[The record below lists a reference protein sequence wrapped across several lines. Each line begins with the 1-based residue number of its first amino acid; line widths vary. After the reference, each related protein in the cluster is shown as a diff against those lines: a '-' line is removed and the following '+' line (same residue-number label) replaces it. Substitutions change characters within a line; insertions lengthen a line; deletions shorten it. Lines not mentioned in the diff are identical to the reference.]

1 VDPVTGRAV
10 EGSAGGADL
19 TTFFSWLPRAAA
31 SLANVGLAIPAG
43 FEHVH
48 SSGLPHVFGD

>member
-1 VDPVTGRAV
+1 MTGRAV